1 MLKVIIGLS
10 LLVVCLIQS
19 LNIGM
24 AVHGDKAFCTCYNYR
39 KEPYKLKID
48 NRISDKNRIKLLN
61 KFRQFIGLTADG
73 SKLDQSTL
81 RIEVDYTEA
90 EYILEMLEVDQMAI
104 ETIEGK

>member
-1 MLKVIIGLS
+1 MGDPILRKKAAKV
-10 LLVVCLIQS
+10 
-19 LNIGM
+19 
-24 AVHGDKAFCTCYNYR
+24 
-39 KEPYKLKID
+39 EPEEID
-48 NRISDKNRIKLLN
+48 D

-73 SKLDQSTL
+73 SKLDKSTL